1 MSYSKLYNYDD
12 FLSFLSGSGY
22 DEASKKQKEA
32 LEKEL
37 EGKIS
42 AIQREKDTINK
53 DYDELARQAYVSYM
67 ATSRDLSKDINKA
80 GFNGGAADNLYSS
93 LVNEYNNNYNEIG
106 KERIDKLNM
115 KDGEISDARA
125 ESSNDYSKYL
135 SDLYSSAVDN
145 FLDGREAE
153 EKRNF
158 DSYYKDKD
166 IEQQIADRE
175 AEIKINNA
183 KLQFDKDKNQ
193 RDYLLEKAKLAFQTG
208 DSSLLKELGINPSIF
223 QGGSS
228 SGSGA
233 NSLTGA
239 SLAALGVSNV
249 FGGSVDSAD
258 LLKTLE
264 YAVELAKYG
273 NFSLFCRITGM
284 TEEEAALEFADKTS
298 KYSEAEI
305 KDAAMLFMGG
315 DYSANVLKVLKS
327 AYPHYNYSQI
337 YKLWE
342 DIATYDWLMDLPGA
356 YQGPERE
363 MYS

>member
-42 AIQREKDTINK
+42 AIQREKDAVNK

-67 ATSRDLSKDINKA
+67 STSRDLSKDINKA
-80 GFNGGAADNLYSS
+80 GLNGGAADNLYSS
-93 LVNEYNNNYNEIG
+93 LANEYNNNYNEIG
-106 KERIDKLNM
+106 KERIEKLSM
-115 KDGEISDARA
+115 KDGEISDARQ
-125 ESSNDYSKYL
+125 SNSADYSRFL
-135 SDLYSSAVDN
+135 SDLYASAVDK
-145 FLDGREAE
+145 FLDGREEE

-166 IEQQIADRE
+166 LEQQIADRE
-175 AEIKINNA
+175 ADIKINNA
-183 KLQFDKDKNQ
+183 KLQFDKDKSQ
-193 RDYLLEKAKLAFQTG
+193 RDYLLEKAKLAFQVG
-208 DSSLLKELGINPSIF
+208 DSSLLKELGIKPPII
-223 QGGSS
+223 QTGSS
-228 SGSGA
+228 SGAGA
-233 NSLTGA
+233 GA
-239 SLAALGVSNV
+239 SSAALGVNGV
-249 FGGSVDSAD
+249 FGGNVDSAEM
-258 LLKTLE
+258 LKTLE